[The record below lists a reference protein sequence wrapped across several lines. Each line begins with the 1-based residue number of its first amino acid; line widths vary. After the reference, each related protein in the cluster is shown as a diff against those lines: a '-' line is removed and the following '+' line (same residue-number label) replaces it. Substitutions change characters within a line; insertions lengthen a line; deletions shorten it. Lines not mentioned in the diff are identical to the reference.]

1 MDPVVL
7 GALITSVFG
16 LLLAAY
22 NAYSAQKAKR
32 EELDST
38 VRLRSEP
45 TYAEIV
51 QEARNLRSDLVKQE
65 ARYRDLAD
73 RVEKLEDE
81 KELMERAAKSILY
94 TTYGAFPK
102 DYPPPMFDKDDLD
115 AIPHLVH
122 PAWRY
127 NYRTS

>member
-22 NAYSAQKAKR
+22 NAYSARKAKR

-38 VRLRSEP
+38 ARLRSEP

-65 ARYRDLAD
+65 ERYRELAD
-73 RVEKLEDE
+73 RVEKLEHE
-81 KELMERAAKSILY
+81 KDLMERAAKSILY
-94 TTYGAFPK
+94 GTYAQWPPGAPHPVFGRE
-102 DYPPPMFDKDDLD
+102 DLD

-122 PAWRY
+122 PAWRW
-127 NYRTS
+127 NYRNT